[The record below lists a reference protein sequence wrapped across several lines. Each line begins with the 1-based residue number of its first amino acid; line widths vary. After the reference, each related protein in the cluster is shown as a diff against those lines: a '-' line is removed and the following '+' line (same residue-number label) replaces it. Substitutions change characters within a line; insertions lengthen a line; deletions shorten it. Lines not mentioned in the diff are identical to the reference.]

1 MTYEF
6 NVYGNIVMQTII
18 MNSYFTI
25 ATIYCGL
32 LTLSL
37 AYVIV

>member
-18 MNSYFTI
+18 MITSACFWKALYKGRG
-25 ATIYCGL
+25 AD
-32 LTLSL
+32 
-37 AYVIV
+37 